1 MDTNIAEGRYR
12 GTLKMQTLCALLSVQ
27 ENDSICVLLHLD
39 GRGWWL
45 PRQQI
50 FADPQKYQVG
60 DVKEQ
65 HNEEQPVSVT
75 V

>member
-1 MDTNIAEGRYR
+1 
-12 GTLKMQTLCALLSVQ
+12 LSVQ
-27 ENDSICVLLHLD
+27 ENDAICVLFHLD

-50 FADPQKYQVG
+50 FTDPKQYQIG